1 VTLLERN
8 KFVLRGTAYEQSPG
22 RAPQP
27 QPCLEGLSR
36 ALDTLF
42 WERGVFLLWELLAG
56 CSYWSPVSLLYVESI
71 QEKGGSHEVCSQ
83 LSLGHDEEPR
93 GVCT

>member
-1 VTLLERN
+1 
-8 KFVLRGTAYEQSPG
+8 
-22 RAPQP
+22 
-27 QPCLEGLSR
+27 
-36 ALDTLF
+36 
-42 WERGVFLLWELLAG
+42 
-56 CSYWSPVSLLYVESI
+56 VSLLYVESI